1 MGGLYPRLREVSFM
15 TTTAD
20 RKSEGTKK
28 YQVVG
33 TRPIRHDGLEKVT
46 GAAKYGADIQL
57 AGMLHG
63 KVLRSPYAHAYVRS
77 IDTSKAEALPG
88 VFAVASSKDFPII
101 EDQVIDLAEA
111 QGSARQMAEHVMAHD
126 KVLYKGHAV
135 AAVAAANQ
143 HIAEQAIH
151 LIDVDYEVLP
161 TVLTLHDALKEDA
174 PVLHDSMTTM
184 FRVERFSRGE
194 DTGVKGNVAGHI
206 QHKLGDIE
214 KGFAEADVV
223 VEREFETQ
231 TVHQG
236 YIEPHAATAVWAP
249 DGRVTIWTC
258 TQGSFAIRSA
268 VAAITGVPESTVKVI
283 PTEIGGGFGAK
294 LTPYLEPVAAIL
306 SRKSGHPVKMVMDR
320 KEVFEGTGPTS
331 ATHMR
336 CKIGADKSGKITAAE
351 LYMAY
356 EAGAYPGS
364 PVGGGAMAAT
374 GPYNIENLVVNG
386 YDIVCNKQKVQAYR
400 APGQPQGC
408 FAVEPVID
416 ELAERLG
423 MDPMEFRLKNVATEG
438 DRMPTGVPLARI
450 GIREMEEAMKA
461 HPHHSAPLDGPNQG
475 RGIAVGFRMQGGQAS
490 SATINVNSN
499 GTINLITGSVDIG
512 GTRTA
517 VAMQAAEVLGIKA
530 EDVSPSVVDTDAIGY
545 TASTGGSRI
554 AFDTGLAAIATAEEV
569 KRQMSARAALIW
581 EVQEEDVEFENGTF
595 VCTKNPADR
604 LTFKE
609 LAGRLMGTGGP
620 ITCSAAS
627 NAGGVGP
634 IIAGNIMD
642 VEVDPETGKVEILRC
657 TAFVDAGTAVHPSYV
672 EGQMQGGTVQGIG
685 WALNEEYFY
694 TEDGTM
700 ANSSF
705 LDYRMPTSLD
715 LPMIDTVITEVPNP
729 RHPYGLRGVG
739 EAPIIPPIA
748 ALANAIYHAVGV
760 RLTKLPMSPGSI
772 LEALEAKKAQK

>member
-1 MGGLYPRLREVSFM
+1 M
-15 TTTAD
+15 TTTTGQS
-20 RKSEGTKK
+20 SESPPT

-33 TRPIRHDGLEKVT
+33 TRPIRHDGFEKVT

-63 KVLRSPYAHAYVRS
+63 KILRSPHAHAYIRS

-88 VFAVASSKDFPII
+88 VMAVATSKDFPII
-101 EDQVIDLAEA
+101 EDQVIDLAET
-111 QGSARQMAEHVMAHD
+111 QGNVRLMAEHVMAYQ
-126 KVLYKGHAV
+126 KALYKGHAL
-135 AAVAAANQ
+135 AAVAAINP
-143 HIAEQAIH
+143 HVAEQAVG
-151 LIDVDYEVLP
+151 LIEVDYEVLP

-174 PVLHDSMTTM
+174 PVLHDDMTTY
-184 FRVERFSRGE
+184 FKLERFGRGE

-214 KGFAEADVV
+214 KGFAEADVI

-236 YIEPHAATAVWAP
+236 YIEPHASTAVWTG
-249 DGRVTIWTC
+249 DGRLTVWTC
-258 TQGSFAIRSA
+258 TQGHFAIRSST
-268 VAAITGVPESTVKVI
+268 AAIMGIPESSVKVV

-294 LTPYLEPVAAIL
+294 ITTYLEPVAAVL
-306 SRKSGHPVKMVMDR
+306 AKKTGRPVKLVMDR

-331 ATHMR
+331 ATHLR
-336 CKIGADKSGKITAAE
+336 CKIGADKSGKITAAQ

-364 PVGGGAMAAT
+364 PVGGGTLCAT
-374 GPYNIENLVVNG
+374 GPYNIENLLVDG

-416 ELAERLG
+416 ELAEKLG
-423 MDPMEFRLKNVATEG
+423 MDPMDLRLKNVVKEG
-438 DRMPTGVPLARI
+438 DRLPTGIPHARF
-450 GIREMEEAMKA
+450 GCKEMEEAMKA
-461 HPHHSAPLDGPNQG
+461 HPHYSAPLEGPNQG
-475 RGIAVGFRMQGGQAS
+475 RGVAVGYRWQGGQQS

-517 VAMQAAEVLGIKA
+517 VAMQAAEVLGLRA
-530 EDVSPSVVDTDAIGY
+530 EDVAPTVVDTDSVGY
-545 TASTGGSRI
+545 TATTGGSRT
-554 AFDTGLAAIATAEEV
+554 AFDTGLAAIAAAEEV
-569 KRQMSARAALIW
+569 KRQMGARAALIW
-581 EVQEEDVEFENGTF
+581 EVQEEDVAFENGTF
-595 VCTKNPADR
+595 ICTKNTEDR
-604 LTFKE
+604 ITFKE
-609 LAGRLMGTGGP
+609 LAGRLLRTGGP
-620 ITCSAAS
+620 ITCSAGAAS
-627 NAGGVGP
+627 TGVGP
-634 IIAGNIMD
+634 IIAGNIVD
-642 VEVDPETGKVEILRC
+642 VEVDPETGKVDILRM
-657 TAFVDAGTAVHPSYV
+657 TAFMDVGKAVHPSYV

-694 TEDGTM
+694 LEDGTM

-715 LPMIDTVITEVPNP
+715 LPMIDTVMTEVPNP
-729 RHPYGLRGVG
+729 RHPFGLRGVG
-739 EAPIIPPIA
+739 EAPIIPPLP
-748 ALANAIYHAVGV
+748 ALANAIYDAVGV
-760 RLTKLPMSPGSI
+760 RMTKLPMTPGAI
-772 LEALEAKKAQK
+772 LEALEAKNSGQ